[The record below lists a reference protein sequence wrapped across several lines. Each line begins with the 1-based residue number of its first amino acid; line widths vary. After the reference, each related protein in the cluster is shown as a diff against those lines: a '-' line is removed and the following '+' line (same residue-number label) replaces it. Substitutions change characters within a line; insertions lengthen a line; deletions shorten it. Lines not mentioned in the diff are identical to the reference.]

1 MNFIH
6 HLIIPLSRLGGL
18 MMILL
23 KLEKKFK
30 ASLVGLIIVKNLF
43 LKDNKRTIKL
53 NANILHSVLII
64 LYLFFIALLNLDL
77 EKGNV
82 ILYSNLLFFCSSR
95 KDF

>member
-1 MNFIH
+1 MKNLTLTLISFFMILIKIESVNFIH

-53 NANILHSVLII
+53 NANI
-64 LYLFFIALLNLDL
+64 
-77 EKGNV
+77 
-82 ILYSNLLFFCSSR
+82 
-95 KDF
+95 